1 MDAGLSFS
9 DGLVSMK
16 KVKSWPM
23 FIVLTAGIW
32 SGYVLMTFIP
42 FFMLDLQMEYG
53 LTLFDAVILTVAS
66 SVGVT
71 IPTPAGIG
79 SYHLVMQQTMYLL
92 FDVPPSSGLTYAT
105 VLHIVNFLVI
115 LMIAPLSLWWDKY
128 YTLVRD

>member
-1 MDAGLSFS
+1 MDAGLSVS

-53 LTLFDAVILTVAS
+53 VTLFDAVILTVAS
-66 SVGVT
+66 SVGGT

-79 SYHLVMQQTMYLL
+79 SYRRVMRRSGCLWC
-92 FDVPPSSGLTYAT
+92 DVVRSSGLSYAS
-105 VLHIVNFLVI
+105 VLHIVYCLGI
-115 LMIAPLSLWWDKY
+115 LM
-128 YTLVRD
+128 